1 MRSDTGA
8 SAGGRPPARRP
19 YRRPSPLDRLVLQ
32 TLREAGRPLSAYAI
46 TRRSVASGAPLSPTQ
61 AYRVLDRLVARG
73 EVQRI
78 ALLAAYL
85 PARADRPGVLVC
97 RRCRAVT
104 AVTVAALAPAIEQLC
119 RRFGF
124 AAPHAHV
131 ELSGLC
137 ERCRR
142 GRHAGRSSGLLA
154 LLVILAAS
162 PADAAAAPGTDRSRQ
177 SVRGST
183 ATASIAARM
192 ADKARPGITRRATS
206 ASSGR
211 YRADPPLSVGYRRC
225 SGTVQTLPGSAAIA
239 APGRTG
245 AIIPSCSPRVHH
257 CQPPPT

>member
-104 AVTVAALAPAIEQLC
+104 AVTVAALAPAIEQI
-119 RRFGF
+119 RQATGF
-124 AAPHAHV
+124 VVARAHV
-131 ELSGLC
+131 ELPGLRA
-137 ERCRR
+137 RCRHGR
-142 GRHAGRSSGLLA
+142 G
-154 LLVILAAS
+154 
-162 PADAAAAPGTDRSRQ
+162 
-177 SVRGST
+177 
-183 ATASIAARM
+183 AAR
-192 ADKARPGITRRATS
+192 AS
-206 ASSGR
+206 A
-211 YRADPPLSVGYRRC
+211 
-225 SGTVQTLPGSAAIA
+225 
-239 APGRTG
+239 
-245 AIIPSCSPRVHH
+245 CSP
-257 CQPPPT
+257 